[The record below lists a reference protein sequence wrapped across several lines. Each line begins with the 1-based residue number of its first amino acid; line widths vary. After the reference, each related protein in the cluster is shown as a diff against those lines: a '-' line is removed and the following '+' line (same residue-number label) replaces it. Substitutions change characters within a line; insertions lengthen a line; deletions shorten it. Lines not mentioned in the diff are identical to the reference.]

1 MPEIPEIGEGGS
13 AWKPVGETGTLYAR
27 TTSMTA
33 GIPAIITNTSSTY
46 ALTGGSSVSGSAVT
60 VSASGS
66 QYSIT
71 GVTEA
76 NTWYRDAAGHIYC
89 TVDGTNCYLAYTTSG
104 GSWNPSYTIGITTD
118 SSTAP
123 IWTVAASGTYARIST
138 TAAGQGG
145 PGGPGGP
152 GGQGRTLY
160 LYSNGSGF
168 SLSTGTSNVYIY
180 SPDTAM
186 AALSGKTTHIVNIDN
201 GESITEA
208 EVLAQAEVRYK
219 SGINAAEQNL
229 AWTDSHISLVWNM
242 PLAMEQG
249 NYVLTVSVD
258 GTVLGT
264 ISVMVL
270 SPFSGGTAPI
280 PAQPE
285 EPDPT
290 PDPTPTPEIL
300 IGDVNGDG
308 MVNAADAVLIMR
320 HALSLELLEGDALIA
335 ADYNGDGSITTVD
348 ALTVLR
354 ASLGLN

>member
-1 MPEIPEIGEGGS
+1 
-13 AWKPVGETGTLYAR
+13 
-27 TTSMTA
+27 MTA

-89 TVDGTNCYLAYTTSG
+89 TIDGTNCYLAYTTSG

-145 PGGPGGP
+145 PGG
-152 GGQGRTLY
+152 QGRTLY

-201 GESITEA
+201 GESITAA

-229 AWTDSHISLVWNM
+229 AWTDAHISLVWNM

-264 ISVMVL
+264 LSVMVL
-270 SPFSGGTAPI
+270 SPSSGGTAPI

-290 PDPTPTPEIL
+290 PTPEIL

-308 MVNAADAVLIMR
+308 TVNAADAVLIMR